1 MPVINSVAD
10 MKDEVAEWRH
20 ELHRNPQTSY
30 EEVFASGLVAKKL
43 TEWGI
48 PFKKGIAKTGIVAT
62 ITGRKSDSGKALALR
77 ADMDALDIVEE
88 TNLPYASKNNG
99 KMHACGHDGHT
110 SILLGAAKYLKENPN
125 FNGKVHLIFQP
136 AEEGGA
142 GAVKMIEE
150 GLFNE
155 FPVDAVYGLHNWPFL
170 ETGKIATRKGP
181 LLASA
186 DEFAII
192 IRGKG
197 GHAAMPHKTIDPVV
211 VAAHIVTALQSIIAR
226 NVDPVDQGVVTVANF
241 NAGTGAHNIIADT
254 ARLNGTI
261 RAFRQDTR
269 MFMHKRVRE
278 IAESVAKAFMAE
290 AEINLT
296 DDGYDPTINSDAET
310 DFAARAAASVVGEQN
325 VDTNTPPCMGA
336 EDFGAYL
343 TKRPGA
349 FIFVGQGV
357 SGDPKSRHNQGLH
370 TPRYDFN
377 DEIIPIGVSWFAK
390 LVEQHMPIK

>member
-1 MPVINSVAD
+1 MPVINSVAN

-20 ELHRNPQTSY
+20 ELHQNPQTSY

-48 PFKKGIAKTGIVAT
+48 PFKKGLAKTGIVAT

-88 TNLPYASKNNG
+88 TNLPYSSKNKG

-110 SILLGAAKYLKENPN
+110 SMLLGTAKYLKENPN

-142 GAVKMIEE
+142 GAYKMIEE

-155 FPVDAVYGLHNWPFL
+155 FPVDAVYGLHNWPYL
-170 ETGKIATRKGP
+170 EVGKIATRSGP
-181 LLASA
+181 LMASA
-186 DEFAII
+186 DEIKI
-192 IRGKG
+192 VVRGKG
-197 GHAAMPHKTIDPVV
+197 GHAAMPHKTVDPVV
-211 VAAHIVTALQSIIAR
+211 AAAHIVTAIQSIVAR
-226 NVDPVDQGVVTVANF
+226 NVDPVDQGVVTIANF

-254 ARLNGTI
+254 AKLDGTI
-261 RAFRQDTR
+261 RAFRHETR
-269 MFMHKRVRE
+269 EFLHKRVKE
-278 IAESVAKAFMAE
+278 IVEGVAKALQCE
-290 AEINLT
+290 AEISIS
-296 DDGYDPTINSDAET
+296 DGYDPTVNTDAET
-310 DFAARAAASVVGEQN
+310 QFAAKAAAAVVGEQN
-325 VDTNTPPCMGA
+325 VTTDIPLCMGA

-343 TKRPGA
+343 TKRPGC
-349 FIFVGQGV
+349 FVFLGQGV
-357 SGDPKSRHNQGLH
+357 TSDPKSRHNQGLH